1 MVLSKKGLKIINCML
16 RHHPYYYVFEDPPH
30 TSNIQTNEPLKN
42 NNPPFNLVQTCPLNF
57 NTVSSL
63 YASMI
68 ISSHPPP
75 PIVSLVLR
83 YLICTA
89 VRFSPKRNHTFFTF
103 FSPRNNFSS
112 SSPSLKYFKN
122 NLPPRLLFPFLN
134 FRDSSRQKRIHS
146 LKTTK

>member
-1 MVLSKKGLKIINCML
+1 MFLKTRL
-16 RHHPYYYVFEDPPH
+16 TQATYK
-30 TSNIQTNEPLKN
+30 QTNPLKRI
-42 NNPPFNLVQTCPLNF
+42 PPLIFSKLVLTCPDLSRLAPLNF

>member
-1 MVLSKKGLKIINCML
+1 MFLKTRL
-16 RHHPYYYVFEDPPH
+16 TQATYK
-30 TSNIQTNEPLKN
+30 QTNPLKRI
-42 NNPPFNLVQTCPLNF
+42 PPFNLFQTCLDLSRLVQTCPLNF

-89 VRFSPKRNHTFFTF
+89 VRFSPKKSYFFTF
-103 FSPRNNFSS
+103 FLPEIIF
-112 SSPSLKYFKN
+112 LLH
-122 NLPPRLLFPFLN
+122 LPPSNISKTIFLPASFFLF
-134 FRDSSRQKRIHS
+134 
-146 LKTTK
+146 

>member
-1 MVLSKKGLKIINCML
+1 MFLKTRL
-16 RHHPYYYVFEDPPH
+16 TQATYK
-30 TSNIQTNEPLKN
+30 QTNPLKGI
-42 NNPPFNLVQTCPLNF
+42 PPLIFSKLVLTCPDLSRLAPLNF

>member
-1 MVLSKKGLKIINCML
+1 MFLKTRL
-16 RHHPYYYVFEDPPH
+16 TQATYK
-30 TSNIQTNEPLKN
+30 QTNPLKRI
-42 NNPPFNLVQTCPLNF
+42 PPFNLFQTCLDLSRLVQTCPDLSRLAPLNF

>member
-1 MVLSKKGLKIINCML
+1 MFLKTRL
-16 RHHPYYYVFEDPPH
+16 TPATYK
-30 TSNIQTNEPLKN
+30 QTNPLKRI
-42 NNPPFNLVQTCPLNF
+42 PPFNLFQTCLDLSRLAPLNF

>member
-1 MVLSKKGLKIINCML
+1 MLFTHTMAILKTEIYIKKEIMVLSKKGLKIINCML

-89 VRFSPKRNHTFFTF
+89 VRFSPKKSYFFYLF
-103 FSPRNNFSS
+103 FS
-112 SSPSLKYFKN
+112 
-122 NLPPRLLFPFLN
+122 
-134 FRDSSRQKRIHS
+134 QK
-146 LKTTK
+146 